1 MNKRNKQLIYII
13 TTILILIAQIPIVSA
28 ADFEIINTDYT
39 VDESRSDQT
48 SQYYTIFITLK
59 NTKTTPTK
67 EITVELLDE
76 WDLPTRTRGS
86 FQPGETKTFT
96 FEDIP
101 FAGGTT
107 HQVTVK
113 YYPTNETLR
122 TPDNQGSTSFNVSYN
137 TNTQNDSP
145 FLHPIFLMSIILLA
159 TIIIKKKKQ

>member
-1 MNKRNKQLIYII
+1 MNKKNNQLIYII
-13 TTILILIAQIPIVSA
+13 TTILLLMAQIPIVSA
-28 ADFEIINTDYT
+28 ADFEIINTGYT
-39 VDESRSDQT
+39 VDESRSNENT
-48 SQYYTIFITLK
+48 QYYTIFITIK
-59 NTKTTPTK
+59 NTKTTPS
-67 EITVELLDE
+67 EELTVELLDE
-76 WDLPTRTRGS
+76 WDIPTRKTDS
-86 FQPGETKTFT
+86 FQPQETKTFT

-101 FAGGTT
+101 FAGGST

-145 FLHPIFLMSIILLA
+145 FLHPIFLMSIILVA